1 MEQLRIIKEMREH
14 DRAAGRTDDAIRP
27 RFMVWENVPGAF
39 SSNKGEDFRTVLEET
54 ARVADSSAVIPRP
67 PKGKWSTAGAIM
79 GDGWSLAWRVLD
91 AQFWGVPQR
100 RRRIALVADF
110 GGECA
115 PPILFE
121 RESVSGNTEESG
133 KEREGTAGDAADSTG
148 TTSDTVWCLQGNG
161 IDRAET
167 AGCNGK
173 GWTDESCYTLNTID
187 RPAVC
192 YPINTVCLND
202 QGGSQMGVTNDVS
215 GTLRAQEHGHQPCIV
230 FEPGVASR
238 CGGHVYENGVS
249 GTLRAEAGD
258 NKQAVVY
265 GISSYESNAMK
276 SSNPHSGIYEAETAR
291 TLDNNGGSPAC
302 NQGGMAVVA
311 IENHPADSRVKLS
324 EDNCVQCLSS
334 RMGTGGGN
342 TPMVLS
348 IDRAAYNQGQNAQYD
363 FSVDGSGKSQTMVS
377 KGPNAVRIGNG
388 QADNTAICTTTVF
401 NGSSITSKV
410 NKSNPQPGD
419 PCHSLTTDSRNY
431 AVITR
436 SIVRRLTPLECERL
450 QGYPTGWTDIC
461 DWTDSRGKTR
471 KCTDS
476 ARYKA
481 LGNSIAL
488 PPWTYV
494 LTRLNAYC
502 KEHTM
507 ASLFDGIGGF
517 PLIWTRLGGACLW
530 ASEIEEFPIAVTK
543 IRFG

>member
-1 MEQLRIIKEMREH
+1 MTEEMDGQMNLFDPDSWSGKTSPEH
-14 DRAAGRTDDAIRP
+14 SAATKARTSEP
-27 RFMVWENVPGAF
+27 
-39 SSNKGEDFRTVLEET
+39 SSKRRQGLRTVVPLFLDLRKENGLLREPSWEMGGPLLGEYSTPSFGESPRDAVESHLSQILEEN
-54 ARVADSSAVIPRP
+54 AP
-67 PKGKWSTAGAIM
+67 
-79 GDGWSLAWRVLD
+79 
-91 AQFWGVPQR
+91 
-100 RRRIALVADF
+100 
-110 GGECA
+110 

-133 KEREGTAGDAADSTG
+133 KEREGTAGDTETG
-148 TTSDTVWCLQGNG
+148 SSQA
-161 IDRAET
+161 ISFQER
-167 AGCNGK
+167 AGCDGGVK
-173 GWTDESCYTLNTID
+173 ESLSSTTGQEHSQPSTINE
-187 RPAVC
+187 C

-249 GTLRAEAGD
+249 GTLRSEAGD

-302 NQGGMAVVA
+302 NQGGMAVIA
-311 IENHPADSRVKLS
+311 
-324 EDNCVQCLSS
+324 
-334 RMGTGGGN
+334 
-342 TPMVLS
+342 

-377 KGPNAVRIGNG
+377 KGPNAVCIGNG
-388 QADNTAICTTTVF
+388 QADQLKVSEKVGALNCMHDQQAIMAYSLQGSMIGRAEK
-401 NGSSITSKV
+401 NGPQGDGV
-410 NKSNPQPGD
+410 NKDRSFTLN
-419 PCHSLTTDSRNY
+419 STDRH
-431 AVITR
+431 AVTDAA
-436 SIVRRLTPLECERL
+436 IVRRLTPLEAERL
-450 QGYPTGWTDIC
+450 QGYPDGWTDIG
-461 DWTDSRGKTR
+461 DWTDSKGKTR

-494 LTRLNAYC
+494 LRRLNAYC

-530 ASEIEEFPIAVTK
+530 ASEIEEFPIAVTER
-543 IRFG
+543 RFK

>member
-1 MEQLRIIKEMREH
+1 
-14 DRAAGRTDDAIRP
+14 
-27 RFMVWENVPGAF
+27 
-39 SSNKGEDFRTVLEET
+39 
-54 ARVADSSAVIPRP
+54 
-67 PKGKWSTAGAIM
+67 
-79 GDGWSLAWRVLD
+79 
-91 AQFWGVPQR
+91 
-100 RRRIALVADF
+100 
-110 GGECA
+110 
-115 PPILFE
+115 
-121 RESVSGNTEESG
+121 
-133 KEREGTAGDAADSTG
+133 
-148 TTSDTVWCLQGNG
+148 
-161 IDRAET
+161 
-167 AGCNGK
+167 
-173 GWTDESCYTLNTID
+173 
-187 RPAVC
+187 
-192 YPINTVCLND
+192 
-202 QGGSQMGVTNDVS
+202 MGVTNDVS

-238 CGGHVYENGVS
+238 CGGHVYENGVV

-324 EDNCVQCLSS
+324 EDNCVQTLSS

-377 KGPNAVRIGNG
+377 KGPNAVCIGNG
-388 QADNTAICTTTVF
+388 QADQLKVSEKVGVLNCMHDQQAIMVYSLQGSMIGRAEK
-401 NGSSITSKV
+401 NGPQGDGV
-410 NKSNPQPGD
+410 NKDRSFTLN
-419 PCHSLTTDSRNY
+419 STDRH
-431 AVITR
+431 AVTDAA
-436 SIVRRLTPLECERL
+436 IVRRLTPLECERL
-450 QGYPTGWTDIC
+450 QGYPTGWTDIG

-502 KEHTM
+502 EEHTM

-517 PLIWTRLGGACLW
+517 PLIWARLGGACLW

-543 IRFG
+543 IRFGQE